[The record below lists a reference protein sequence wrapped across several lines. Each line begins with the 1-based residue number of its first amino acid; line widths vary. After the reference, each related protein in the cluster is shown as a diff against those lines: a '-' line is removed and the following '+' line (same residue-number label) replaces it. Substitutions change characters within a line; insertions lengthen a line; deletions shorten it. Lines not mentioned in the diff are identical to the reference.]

1 MTEREMPR
9 DQALAASAVLF
20 VILVAHGL
28 LETARDALFLA
39 ELGPQLLA
47 AAYIVMAGAALLAV
61 AAVHRWGRLH
71 RPRDVLITFLVIATA
86 GTSALA
92 LTIALAPALVFVLYV
107 WTGFVA
113 TLVVPSFWTAIDRSL
128 RIAEAKRVFG
138 MIGAGGVL
146 GAMVGSALA
155 SVLGRIVDARYLVT
169 AGACAFAFATLTAVF
184 LLPHTEVEEIPA
196 KRSRIEALSRS
207 SRRYVKIL
215 LALGVVSTVVLTL
228 GDLTFKRV
236 MAERMPVRDLA
247 SAFGAIY
254 TGLNAIGLVIQ
265 LAVTPRLLARWG
277 VGGALTV
284 LPLILVAS
292 SLGFAITGALIAVV
306 ALKLGDGSLRHSL
319 HRVACE
325 ILYLPVPAAVR
336 DGWKLVADALG
347 QRGGQALAAL
357 LVFASASIGTT
368 ARGLAALTVLAGLGW
383 VVVLV
388 VVRRAYIAQFRDT
401 LQAGEIQR
409 DVALPAL
416 DADSIARLGESLSSP
431 DEIEALAAL
440 EVLARQRG
448 IPALVLYHPR
458 PAVVRRALSL
468 LDGAL
473 PGNVARVLG
482 HLLGHADPKVRAAA
496 LAASIRTG
504 GSRDP
509 LVAALD
515 DADLE
520 PRAVAI
526 AGLAQQ
532 GQDVEA
538 ELAALVEGPP
548 PAQRA
553 LASAIAFM
561 PGPRFRP
568 VLARLLARGDPATM
582 RQVLH
587 VWAHAPELADRPTLL
602 RLLADA
608 RVRGDVRAVFFAL
621 GRTGLVTLIE
631 ALDDPITTDAVRRHL
646 PRSISQFRSVSAAAA
661 LVARLPH
668 EPDGR
673 TEVKILRALGRMR
686 TDDPQLPIDP
696 APVRSYLTR
705 AIHDAA
711 RYASFAD
718 YLGPHPAGG
727 SPNAALIA
735 DLLAE
740 KRRNSIEHAFR
751 ALGILYPRAGL
762 RSAHDAFATG
772 DDARRSAA
780 REIVAA
786 LLPAELREP
795 LLAVLDD
802 LSPRQ
807 RRERLGELAPG
818 PFASYEA
825 FLGVLLADRSESLRC
840 VVAAHIAECHLT
852 ALAPALERLRSL
864 RGAPLVEHAFA
875 RALEALHG

>member
-1 MTEREMPR
+1 MTLPREK
-9 DQALAASAVLF
+9 ALAASAVLF
-20 VILVAHGL
+20 VILVAHAL

-39 ELGPQLLA
+39 ELGPHLLA

-61 AAVHRWGRLH
+61 AIVHRRGRLH
-71 RPRDVLITFLVIATA
+71 RPRDVLIAFLVLATA
-86 GTSALA
+86 GTTALA
-92 LTIALAPALVFVLYV
+92 LTIPLAPALVFVLYV

-128 RIAEAKRVFG
+128 RITEAKRVFG

-155 SVLGRIVDARYLVT
+155 SVLGRFVDARYLVS
-169 AGACAFAFATLTAVF
+169 AGACAFGLATLTAIV
-184 LLPHTEVEEIPA
+184 LCPRTEVEEIPA
-196 KRSRIEALSRS
+196 KRSRAEALSRS
-207 SRRYVKIL
+207 SRRYVQIL
-215 LALGVVSTVVLTL
+215 LALGLLSTIVLTL
-228 GDLTFKRV
+228 GDLTFKWV
-236 MAERMPVRDLA
+236 MAERLPVRDLA

-254 TGLNAIGLVIQ
+254 TGLNALGLVIQ

-284 LPLILVAS
+284 LPLLLVAS
-292 SLGFAITGALIAVV
+292 ALGFAITGALIAVV

-319 HRVACE
+319 HRVGSE

-357 LVFASASIGTT
+357 LVFASVSVGTT
-368 ARGLAALTVLAGLGW
+368 VRGLAALTVLAGMGW
-383 VVVLV
+383 LVLLV
-388 VVRRAYIAQFRDT
+388 IVRRAYIAQFRDT

-416 DADSIARLGESLSSP
+416 DADSVARLDESLSSP
-431 DEIEALAAL
+431 DEVEALAAL
-440 EVLARQRG
+440 ELLARHRG

-473 PGNVARVLG
+473 PMNVARVLG

-504 GSRDP
+504 GSRDR

-515 DADLE
+515 DPDLE
-520 PRAVAI
+520 PRAVAV
-526 AGLAQQ
+526 AGLAQH
-532 GQDVEA
+532 GDDVEPS
-538 ELAALVEGPP
+538 LAALVDGPP
-548 PAQRA
+548 TAQLA
-553 LASAIAFM
+553 LACAIAFM
-561 PGPRFRP
+561 PGPRFRE
-568 VLARLLARGDPATM
+568 VLAELLARGDPATM
-582 RQVLH
+582 RQVLR

-608 RVRGDVRAVFFAL
+608 RVRSDVRAGFLAL

-631 ALDDPITTDAVRRHL
+631 ALDDPATPDAVRRHL
-646 PRSISQFRSVSAAAA
+646 PGTISHFRTVSAAAA
-661 LVARLPH
+661 MVARLPH

-673 TEVKILRALGRMR
+673 TEVKLLRALGRMR
-686 TDDPQLPIDP
+686 ADDPELPIDP

-705 AIHDAA
+705 AIRDAA
-711 RYASFAD
+711 RYATLAD
-718 YLGPHPAGG
+718 YLDQHRDDA
-727 SPNAALIA
+727 SSSATLIA

-740 KRRNSIEHAFR
+740 KRRNSVEHAFR

-772 DDARRSAA
+772 DEARRSAA

-786 LLPAELREP
+786 LLTAELRGP

-802 LSPRQ
+802 LSPVE
-807 RRERLGELAPG
+807 RRERIGALAPG

-825 FLGVLLADRSESLRC
+825 FVATLLADRSESLRC
-840 VVAAHIAECHLT
+840 VVAAHVAERHMT
-852 ALAPALERLRSL
+852 ALTSDLERLRSVH
-864 RGAPLVEHAFA
+864 GTPLVEHAFA

>member
-1 MTEREMPR
+1 MTELPR
-9 DQALAASAVLF
+9 DKVLAASAVLF

-39 ELGPQLLA
+39 QLGPHLLA
-47 AAYIVMAGAALLAV
+47 AAYMVMAGAALLAV
-61 AAVHRWGRLH
+61 AVVHRRGRLH
-71 RPRDVLITFLVIATA
+71 RPRDVLIAFLVVATT

-128 RIAEAKRVFG
+128 RITEAKRVFG
-138 MIGAGGVL
+138 IIGAGGVL
-146 GAMVGSALA
+146 GAMLGSALA
-155 SVLGRIVDARYLVT
+155 SVLGRLVEPRYLVS
-169 AGACAFAFATLTAVF
+169 AGACAFGVATLTAIV
-184 LLPHTEVEEIPA
+184 LVPRTEVEEIPA

-207 SRRYVKIL
+207 SRRYVQVL
-215 LALGVVSTVVLTL
+215 LALGLVSTIVLTL

-236 MAERMPVRDLA
+236 MAERLPARDLA

-265 LAVTPRLLARWG
+265 LVVTPRLLARWG

-292 SLGFAITGALIAVV
+292 SVGFVVSGALLAVV

-319 HRVACE
+319 HRVGSE

-336 DGWKLVADALG
+336 DGWKLIADALG

-368 ARGLAALTVLAGLGW
+368 ARGLAGLTVLCGIGW
-383 VVVLV
+383 LVLLV
-388 VVRRAYIAQFRDT
+388 VVRSAYIAQFRDT

-416 DADSIARLGESLSSP
+416 DADSVARLDESISSP
-431 DEIEALAAL
+431 DEVEALAAL
-440 EVLARQRG
+440 ELLARARG

-473 PGNVARVLG
+473 PPNVARVLG
-482 HLLGHADPKVRAAA
+482 HLLGHTDPKVRAAA

-504 GSRDP
+504 GSRER
-509 LVAALD
+509 LLAALD
-515 DADLE
+515 DNDLE
-520 PRAVAI
+520 PRAVAV
-526 AGLAQQ
+526 AGLAHR
-532 GQDVEA
+532 GDDVDDR
-538 ELAALVEGPP
+538 LAALVGGPP
-548 PAQRA
+548 AAQQA

-561 PGPRFRP
+561 PGPRFRQ
-568 VLARLLARGDPATM
+568 VLADLLARGDPPTM
-582 RQVLH
+582 RQVLR
-587 VWAHAPELADRPTLL
+587 VWTHAPELADRPTLL
-602 RLLADA
+602 RLLLDA
-608 RVRGDVRAVFFAL
+608 RVRGDASAVFLAL

-631 ALDDPITTDAVRRHL
+631 ALDDPITPEVLRRHL
-646 PRSISQFRSVSAAAA
+646 PRPISQFRSVSAAAA

-686 TDDPQLPIDP
+686 ADDPQLAIDP
-696 APVRSYLTR
+696 GPVRSYLTR
-705 AIHDAA
+705 AIRDAA
-711 RYASFAD
+711 RYATLAD
-718 YLGPHPAGG
+718 YLDQHRAEW
-727 SPNAALIA
+727 SPSATLIA

-751 ALGILYPRAGL
+751 ALGILHPRAGL
-762 RSAHDAFATG
+762 RSAYDAFATG

-780 REIVAA
+780 REILAA
-786 LLPAELREP
+786 LLTAELRVP

-802 LSPRQ
+802 LSPAQ
-807 RRERLGELAPG
+807 RRARLGDLAPG
-818 PFASYEA
+818 PFAAYEA
-825 FLGVLLADRSESLRC
+825 FVAALLADRSESLRC
-840 VVAAHIAECHLT
+840 VVAAHVAERHMT
-852 ALAPALERLRSL
+852 SLAGDLERLRSVH
-864 RGAPLVEHAFA
+864 GTPLVDHAFA
-875 RALEALHG
+875 RALEVLHG